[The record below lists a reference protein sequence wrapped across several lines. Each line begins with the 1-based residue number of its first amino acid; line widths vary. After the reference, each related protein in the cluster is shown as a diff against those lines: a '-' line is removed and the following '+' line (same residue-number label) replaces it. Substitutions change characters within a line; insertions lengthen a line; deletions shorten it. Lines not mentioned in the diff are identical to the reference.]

1 MLQSLER
8 APLVLVDSI
17 AADKGMYQPLE
28 DRNQNGNDCTVPFS
42 RWFHELQHR
51 KGNKSGIKAIANKQ
65 EDPVPGDYE
74 FPRHF
79 HPALSLGYNEKVLR
93 HISGKAVC
101 LPSHL
106 GGSQLA
112 SPSSLPPSLK
122 GWGHSPAFLVLLH
135 FFLLLFLGTKTGE
148 AKPKSEKPTAIDA
161 FRVHN

>member
-8 APLVLVDSI
+8 APFVLVDSI

-51 KGNKSGIKAIANKQ
+51 KGNKSGIKAMANKQ
-65 EDPVPGDYE
+65 KDPVPGDYE

-79 HPALSLGYNEKVLR
+79 HPALSLGYNERVLR

-122 GWGHSPAFLVLLH
+122 GWGHSPPFSFCYISFSFCSLVLRR
-135 FFLLLFLGTKTGE
+135 E
-148 AKPKSEKPTAIDA
+148 
-161 FRVHN
+161 R